1 MALIEIYHVVADM
14 YPIAAAQTIREGM
27 CVRLNAAGEVIPA
40 IATLDVMGLAGDST
54 AVSAS
59 AASKSTPY
67 SAQLT
72 IGANSDGTVRSTQ
85 WTQNRVSDAYN
96 ETLASGKMT
105 VYHGGGKFATD
116 QYDTTV
122 LTFTC
127 DSNTTADL
135 YSNAAGLLTNVNGG
149 GQRIGR
155 CVAVPTAYPSGVP
168 GTDTTDGSLSLGTFI
183 TLILIH

>member
-27 CVRLNAAGEVIPA
+27 CVRLNAAGEVVPA
-40 IATLDVMGLAGDST
+40 IATGHVLGIAGDST
-54 AVSAS
+54 VVSAS

-85 WTQNRVSDAYN
+85 WTQNRVSDLYN
-96 ETLASGKMT
+96 ETLASNKMT
-105 VYHGGGKFATD
+105 VYNSGGKFATD

-122 LTFTC
+122 LTF
-127 DSNTTADL
+127 SPAGAAGDL
-135 YSNAAGLLTNVNGG
+135 FSNAAGLLTNVDGTG
-149 GQRIGR
+149 YQVGR
-155 CVAVPTAYPSGVP
+155 CVAAPAAYPSGVP